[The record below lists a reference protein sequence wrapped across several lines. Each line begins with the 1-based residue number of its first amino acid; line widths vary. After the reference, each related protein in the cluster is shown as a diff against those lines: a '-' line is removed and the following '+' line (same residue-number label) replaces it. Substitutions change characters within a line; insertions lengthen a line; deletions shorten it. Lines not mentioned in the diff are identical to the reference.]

1 VLSVDADGRALLL
14 NRHRRALLCHF
25 SFKGPVSAAAFS
37 PDGAFVA
44 AAVGRVLQVWRAPGL
59 GKALAP
65 MRMHRAYGGCH
76 DDISALDWSA
86 DSRFV
91 AVACADMTARVFSV
105 DKVAGFSA
113 VTLAGHRDAVVG
125 AFFASAATR
134 AAAAATGA
142 AVAAV
147 YTVSRDGAVF
157 GWACDGAGG
166 GAAAGAQVVP
176 GGGQGGGDDDD
187 DDDGEQ
193 QEETEGGQA
202 GQREEAAAKGGKRKK
217 AAAAAA
223 AAAPSPSSAPP
234 CSYVGAWTLVQK
246 HYLHQRGGA
255 RVTSTAHHPQTG
267 VLVAGLSNGVFEL
280 LQLPECLSLHALSVS
295 REAVTAAAFSPRG
308 DWVALGCAR
317 LGQLLV
323 WDWRAETYVLRQQGH
338 HYDAACAAFSPDG
351 AVVAS
356 GADDS
361 RVKLFQ
367 LATGFCFAT
376 FTEHAAPV
384 TGVAFLPSGHGLVS
398 SSLDGTVR
406 AYDLVRYRNFR
417 TLVSG
422 GAEPAQFSCVAVDP
436 SGEVVAAGSADTFE
450 VYVWSLKTGR
460 LLDVLSGHE
469 GPVAALGFSPSGT
482 PTLLATASWDRTLRT
497 WDVFGAGGA
506 GAGAG
511 GNKEGSGALESL
523 THAHDCLSLAWRGDG
538 KQVAVGTLD
547 GSISLWDPRD
557 GAARGVIEGRRDVAG
572 GRKAGDRRAAG
583 NAAAGAAFTSLAY
596 SADGSLLFGAGES
609 KYVCVYDV
617 AERTLLRRFQ
627 LTSNRSLDGVLD
639 QLNSRLQTD
648 AGPLQLLPD
657 PGDDADPRAAPLF
670 GRGPGGGDPA
680 AARDLPGTGG
690 GAKKRP
696 VARTRALALAPTG
709 QAWAAAT
716 NEGLLLYT
724 RGGAAAFD
732 PTDLAEDL
740 TTAAFAR
747 ALRAGAPARALLI
760 ALRLGDGALARR
772 AVLETPPAG
781 VEAAARGVPA
791 ALLEGAMRAVAGA
804 LRESPH
810 VQHALRWARALL
822 AAHGPAVQAA
832 VAAAGGGR
840 AGARAGGAALAAAA
854 AAGGALYGGGG
865 GAAVTGMLPALRM
878 LQQAAARMHEDL
890 RLAAEANVYALDYLV
905 SSAAPA
911 PAPAARRGGKGKKKK
926 SAGRDEE
933 AHAEEE
939 GEGEAEDAQAA
950 AVVAAAREEQ
960 MEHESGGADDDGDG
974 IISSGGFSG
983 DDDDQAGEE
992 VEAEDQEDEEEA
1004 PEEAPPARRKK
1015 QQRQNAAAAA
1025 PTPAT
1030 ANKRRAASAP
1040 SSASPARTRRRPA
1053 AAVPA
1058 SSRRAARG

>member
-1 VLSVDADGRALLL
+1 LPFENLTDSRVVAVSPLHQGSLVLSIDGDGRALLV

-25 SFKGPVSAAAFS
+25 SFKAPVSAASFS
-37 PDGAFVA
+37 PNGKYVA

-59 GKALAP
+59 GKQLSP
-65 MRMHRAYGGCH
+65 MRLHRSYGGCH
-76 DDISALDWSA
+76 DDIAALDWSS

-91 AVACADMTARVFSV
+91 AVACKDMTARVFSV
-105 DKVAGFSA
+105 DKIDGFEA

-125 AFFASAATR
+125 VHFASRATR
-134 AAAAATGA
+134 LAAQATGA
-142 AVAAV
+142 PLAAV

-157 GWACDGAGG
+157 GWGCEGG
-166 GAAAGAQVVP
+166 GGNGGASDEEEEEDEEEQEQEDSADEAAGAV
-176 GGGQGGGDDDD
+176 
-187 DDDGEQ
+187 
-193 QEETEGGQA
+193 
-202 GQREEAAAKGGKRKK
+202 RKSARTTK
-217 AAAAAA
+217 TND
-223 AAAPSPSSAPP
+223 PNSS
-234 CSYVGAWTLVQK
+234 CSHLINGTWSLAQK

-255 RVTSTAHHPQTG
+255 RVTATAFHPATG

-280 LQLPECLSLHALSVS
+280 LQLPDCEPLHALSAS

-308 DWVALGCAR
+308 DWVALGCAK

-338 HYDAACAAFSPDG
+338 HYDASCASFSPDG
-351 AVVAS
+351 AVVAT
-356 GADDS
+356 GADDC

-376 FTEHAAPV
+376 FTEHSAPV
-384 TGVAFLPSGHGLVS
+384 TGVAFVPSGHAVVS

-406 AYDLVRYRNFR
+406 AFDLVRYRNFR
-417 TLVSG
+417 TLVAAG
-422 GAEPAQFSCVAVDP
+422 DPVQFSCVAVDP
-436 SGEVVAAGSADTFE
+436 SGEVVAAGAADTFE

-460 LLDVLSGHE
+460 LLDVLAGHE
-469 GPVAALGFSPSGT
+469 GPVAALGFSPSGS
-482 PTLLATASWDRTLRT
+482 PTLLATVSWDKTLRT
-497 WDVFGAGGA
+497 WDVFGGG
-506 GAGAG
+506 GKDG
-511 GNKEGSGALESL
+511 GGALETL

-538 KQVAVGTLD
+538 KQVAVGTLE

-617 AERTLLRRFQ
+617 SERTLLRRFQ

-639 QLNSRLQTD
+639 QLNSRHVTD

-657 PGDDADPRAAPLF
+657 PLDDGDPRATPLY
-670 GRGPGGGDPA
+670 GRGPGGGDA
-680 AARDLPGTGG
+680 AAAKDMPGTGG

-716 NEGLLLYT
+716 TDGLLLYT

-740 TTAAFAR
+740 TTAAFER
-747 ALRAGAPARALLI
+747 ALRQGAPARALLI

-781 VEAAARGVPA
+781 VDAAAGSVPA
-791 ALLEGAMRAVAGA
+791 AFLEGAMRAVAEV

-822 AAHGPAVQAA
+822 TAHGPAVQAA

-840 AGARAGGAALAAAA
+840 AGGGSALAAAA
-854 AAGGALYGGGG
+854 AAGGALYSGNGGGSA
-865 GAAVTGMLPALRM
+865 AAVTGMLPALRM
-878 LQQAAARMHEDL
+878 LQQAAGRLHEDL

-905 SSAAPA
+905 SSAPV
-911 PAPAARRGGKGKKKK
+911 AADESKKKKK
-926 SAGRDEE
+926 SKKSKKEEEELRAGGGEEEEEEEEE
-933 AHAEEE
+933 AV
-939 GEGEAEDAQAA
+939 D
-950 AVVAAAREEQ
+950 VEEQ
-960 MEHESGGADDDGDG
+960 PVAGDTTTEESDG
-974 IISSGGFSG
+974 ILSSGGFS
-983 DDDDQAGEE
+983 DGEE
-992 VEAEDQEDEEEA
+992 QEEQSEEDSEDEDEEEEEEEEEPAAAAPPPPRARRSKGA
-1004 PEEAPPARRKK
+1004 PEPPAATKRRAA
-1015 QQRQNAAAAA
+1015 QAAAA
-1025 PTPAT
+1025 PTRTTRAKRQAAAAAVAT
-1030 ANKRRAASAP
+1030 PSPRRRAAG
-1040 SSASPARTRRRPA
+1040 
-1053 AAVPA
+1053 
-1058 SSRRAARG
+1058 SRR